1 VNIEKYISHFQN
13 SKNDKNRVYQKNDN
27 ITDIE
32 IIYDEYKYERK
43 DQSDKMKL
51 VTKRMIDDFSLSFE
65 ILKKIYKIDLDY
77 EKLKELLN
85 NNSIANGKLFLLK
98 ENF

>member
-1 VNIEKYISHFQN
+1 VNIEKYVSHFQN

>member
-1 VNIEKYISHFQN
+1 MNIEKYVSHFQN

>member
-1 VNIEKYISHFQN
+1 MNIEKYISHFQN